1 MVAMITT
8 EEYENLIRAKAGLEQ
23 VEETLVKV
31 FEVKENVVK
40 VNTNMLSKMLGL
52 GKDAT
57 FVFVM

>member
-23 VEETLVKV
+23 VKETLAKG

-40 VNTNMLSKMLGL
+40 VNTNVLSKMLGL
-52 GKDAT
+52 DKDAT
-57 FVFVM
+57 FVFTM

>member
-40 VNTNMLSKMLGL
+40 VNTNMISKMLGL
-52 GKDAT
+52 DKDAT
-57 FVFVM
+57 FVFTM

>member
-8 EEYENLIRAKAGLEQ
+8 EEYENLIRAKVSLEQ
-23 VEETLVKV
+23 IEKV

-52 GKDAT
+52 DKDAT